1 MEPSFPEN
9 TGTSTGGMA
18 RSARNGESMIDR
30 LAQSAHAA
38 VDRMAET
45 AGPALER
52 MRDTAGST
60 ADSLRSRVG
69 DMGERQS
76 RAVDS
81 MRDYVREKPVTSLA
95 LAVLAGMVI
104 SRMMR

>member
-1 MEPSFPEN
+1 MESSYPSTES
-9 TGTSTGGMA
+9 TSTSA
-18 RSARNGESMIDR
+18 RSSRNGESIIDR

-45 AGPALER
+45 AGPALDR
-52 MRDTAGST
+52 MRDTASTT
-60 ADSLRSRVG
+60 ADSLRTRVG
-69 DMGERQS
+69 DMDEMRTH
-76 RAVDS
+76 AVES

-104 SRMMR
+104 ARMMR

>member
-1 MEPSFPEN
+1 METSYPSTEN
-9 TGTSTGGMA
+9 VSGTRTS
-18 RSARNGESMIDR
+18 RNGESMVDR

-38 VDRMAET
+38 VDRMAEA
-45 AGPALER
+45 AGPALDR
-52 MRDTAGST
+52 MRDTATTT

-69 DMGERQS
+69 DMGEMQS

-104 SRMMR
+104 ARMLRS